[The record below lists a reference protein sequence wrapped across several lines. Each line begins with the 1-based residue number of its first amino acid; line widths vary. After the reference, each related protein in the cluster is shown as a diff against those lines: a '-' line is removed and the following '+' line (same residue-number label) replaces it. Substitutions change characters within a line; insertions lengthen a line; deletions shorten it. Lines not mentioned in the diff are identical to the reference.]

1 MDMISVIIPVYN
13 SGELLKRLI
22 NNLLQQTYRDL
33 EILLIND
40 GSTDNTEQICKEI
53 IEKDIRFQYFYQKNA
68 GVSAARNYGII
79 KSRGEYIAFLDADD
93 EIDNNYF
100 EELLSVCQDTD
111 IAICDVRIEDTSGK
125 RISSF
130 TLPKQILTS
139 EEALNYLFKRQNIN
153 SGPCAKLFRH
163 SVVKQLRFPDL
174 KVYEDILFVMKAFAN
189 AHTIGITDNTAYHY
203 YQNEQSAMHNVV
215 HNPSMDI
222 VTATDEIMKF
232 ITDRKVLED
241 QCVYITLSHLYQY
254 VQISINKHKK
264 NNAFL
269 VAAQQLYRKYW
280 RQLLFCKSFPIKE
293 KIIYI
298 FFVFGWI
305 YQHKQFIRM
314 R

>member
-1 MDMISVIIPVYN
+1 MISVIIPVYN

-22 NNLLQQTYRDL
+22 NSLLQQTYRDL

-53 IEKDIRFQYFYQKNA
+53 IEKDSRFQYFYQKNA

-79 KSRGEYIAFLDADD
+79 KSSGEYIAFLDADD
-93 EIDNNYF
+93 EIDDNYF
-100 EELLSVCQDTD
+100 EELILACQNTD
-111 IAICDVRIEDTSGK
+111 IAVCDVRAEDTCGNVLS
-125 RISSF
+125 RF
-130 TLPKQILTS
+130 TLPNQVLTS
-139 EEALNYLFKRQNIN
+139 ERALNYLLKRQNIN
-153 SGPCAKLFRH
+153 SGPYAKLFKK
-163 SVVKQLRFPDL
+163 SVIIQLKFPDL
-174 KVYEDILFVMKAFAN
+174 KVYEDILFVMMAFAN

-203 YQNEQSAMHNVV
+203 YQNDQSAMHNAVQ
-215 HNPSMDI
+215 NPSMDI

-232 ITDRKVLED
+232 IINRKVLED

-254 VQISINKHKK
+254 VQISINNYKK

-269 VAAQQLYRKYW
+269 AAAQRLYRKYW
-280 RQLLFCKSFPIKE
+280 KQLLFCKSFPIKE

-298 FFVFGWI
+298 FFAFGWI

>member
-1 MDMISVIIPVYN
+1 MISVIIPIYN

-22 NNLLQQTYRDL
+22 NNLLQQTYDDL

-53 IEKDIRFQYFYQKNA
+53 VEKDSRFQYFYQLNA
-68 GVSAARNYGII
+68 GVSAARNSGIM

-100 EELLSVCQDTD
+100 NELLSVCQDTD
-111 IAICDVRIEDTSGK
+111 IAICDVRIEDIRGTL
-125 RISSF
+125 ISKF
-130 TLPKQILTS
+130 TLPKQVLTS
-139 EEALNYLFKRQNIN
+139 DDALNYLLKRQNIN
-153 SGPCAKLFRH
+153 SGPCAKLFKK
-163 SVVKQLRFPDL
+163 SVIKQLRFPEL
-174 KVYEDILFVMKAFAN
+174 KVYEDILFVMMAFAN

-203 YQNEQSAMHNVV
+203 YQNEQSAMHNLVQ
-215 HNPSMDI
+215 SSLMDI
-222 VTATDEIMKF
+222 VVATDEIMKF
-232 ITDRKVLED
+232 IIYHKILEN

-254 VQISINKHKK
+254 VQISINKQKK
-264 NNAFL
+264 NVEFL
-269 VAAQQLYRKYW
+269 VAARRLYRKYC

-298 FFVFGWI
+298 SFAFGWI
-305 YQHKQFIRM
+305 YQHKKFIRM

>member
-1 MDMISVIIPVYN
+1 MISVIIPIYN

-22 NNLLQQTYRDL
+22 NNLLRQTYYDL

-53 IEKDIRFQYFYQKNA
+53 VEKDIRFQYFYQKNA

-100 EELLSVCQDTD
+100 EELLSICQDTD
-111 IAICDVRIEDTSGK
+111 IAICDVRIEDTRGTL
-125 RISSF
+125 ISRF
-130 TLPKQILTS
+130 TLPKQVLTS
-139 EEALNYLFKRQNIN
+139 EEALNYLLKRQNIN
-153 SGPCAKLFRH
+153 SGPCAKLFRY
-163 SVVKQLRFPDL
+163 SVVKQLKFPEL

-203 YQNEQSAMHNVV
+203 YQNEQSAMHNLAQS
-215 HNPSMDI
+215 PLIDI
-222 VTATDEIMKF
+222 VVATDEIMKF
-232 ITDRKVLED
+232 IMYHKILDDR
-241 QCVYITLSHLYQY
+241 CVYITLSHLFQY
-254 VQISINKHKK
+254 VQISINKNKK
-264 NNAFL
+264 GNEFL
-269 VAAQQLYRKYW
+269 AAAQRLYRKYW
-280 RQLLFCKSFPIKE
+280 RQLLFCRSFPIKE

-298 FFVFGWI
+298 LFGFGWI
-305 YQHKQFIRM
+305 YQHKQFTRM

>member
-1 MDMISVIIPVYN
+1 MISVIIPVYN

-22 NNLLQQTYRDL
+22 NSLLQQTYRDL

-53 IEKDIRFQYFYQKNA
+53 IEKDSRFQYFYQKNA

-100 EELLSVCQDTD
+100 EELLSVCRYAD
-111 IAICDVRIEDTSGK
+111 IAICDVRLEDTTGK
-125 RISSF
+125 LISKF
-130 TLPKQILTS
+130 TLPNQVLTS
-139 EEALNYLFKRQNIN
+139 EEALNYLLKRQHIN
-153 SGPCAKLFRH
+153 SGPCAKLFKY
-163 SVVKQLRFPDL
+163 SFIKQLRFPDL

-189 AHTIGITDNTAYHY
+189 SHTIGITDNTAYHY
-203 YQNEQSAMHNVV
+203 YQNEQSAMHNAVQS
-215 HNPSMDI
+215 PSMDI
-222 VTATDEIMKF
+222 VIVTDEIMKF
-232 ITDRKVLED
+232 IIKRKFLED
-241 QCVYITLSHLYQY
+241 QCVYIALSHLYQY
-254 VQISINKHKK
+254 VQLSVNMCKK
-264 NNAFL
+264 NDQFL
-269 VAAQQLYRKYW
+269 SVAQRLYRKYL
-280 RQLLFCKSFPIKE
+280 RQLLFCKSFPNKE

-298 FFVFGWI
+298 FFAFGWM